1 MVTGSVMAGAVFG
14 NLADTMKENRE
25 YLKAKQ
31 GMLQDYMLKAG
42 FEERANLKKARA
54 ERANLLAEADKLGLD
69 EEASAILYSTGQLQS
84 TVGYLKK
91 IQESEDPDKKINKA
105 GLKRFSEALVGSL
118 PPEKVGAAMKYAFDL
133 GAAEDPSSDKLV
145 EAIHATSLSD
155 YDEAISSFMNT
166 PQTARAVAPN
176 ISVFDINKRGLVDLD
191 LTDIAATRK
200 NMERQLA
207 AQLGGTYNAKA
218 DKTTFINPRAAD
230 RIIDKAESEYIKQVT
245 DPLTSRS
252 PSIVVDEIVNK
263 VVSLVETK
271 GLQLNDIAAV
281 DFFNTMPT
289 PIIKDSEDTT
299 AEQDLTKTGSS
310 IQDIINQG
318 YITTGNE

>member
-1 MVTGSVMAGAVFG
+1 MAGAFFG

-54 ERANLLAEADKLGLD
+54 ERAKLLAEADNLGLD
-69 EEASAILYSTGQLQS
+69 KEASAVLYSTGQLSS

-91 IQESEDPDKKINKA
+91 IEQSEDPDKKINKA
-105 GLKRFSEALVGSL
+105 GLKRFSETIVGSL

-166 PQTARAVAPN
+166 SPTTRVAPN
-176 ISVFDINKRGLVDLD
+176 ISPFDINKRGLIDYDPADIKAARELIDANLKTQLETTTNPNTGQLQYTNPDASGEILNNAVNFYVNEMSDPIKSRSGAKVIKDIFERVDALTEDPSID
-191 LTDIAATRK
+191 LRDIAD
-200 NMERQLA
+200 NF
-207 AQLGGTYNAKA
+207 
-218 DKTTFINPRAAD
+218 KTF
-230 RIIDKAESEYIKQVT
+230 EV
-245 DPLTSRS
+245 PL
-252 PSIVVDEIVNK
+252 PFQGPIP
-263 VVSLVETK
+263 
-271 GLQLNDIAAV
+271 LNS
-281 DFFNTMPT
+281 N
-289 PIIKDSEDTT
+289 T
-299 AEQDLTKTGSS
+299 AEQD
-310 IQDIINQG
+310 IIDQEYNL
-318 YITTGNE
+318 

>member
-1 MVTGSVMAGAVFG
+1 MAGAFFG
-14 NLADTMKENRE
+14 NLADTIKENSE

-31 GMLQDYMLKAG
+31 GMLQEYMLKSG
-42 FEERANLKKARA
+42 FQERADLKKASA
-54 ERANLLAEADKLGLD
+54 ERANLLAEADNLGLD
-69 EEASAILYSTGQLQS
+69 KEASAILYSTGQLSS

-91 IQESEDPDKKINKA
+91 IEQSEDPDKKINKA
-105 GLKRFSEALVGSL
+105 GLKRFSEAIVGSL
-118 PPEKVGAAMKYAFDL
+118 PEEKVGAAMKYAFDL

-145 EAIHATSLSD
+145 EAIHATSLGE

-166 PQTARAVAPN
+166 SPTTRVAPN
-176 ISVFDINKRGLVDLD
+176 ISPFDINKRGLVDYD
-191 LTDIAATRK
+191 PADIAATRK

-218 DKTTFINPRAAD
+218 DKTTFTNPRAAD
-230 RIIDKAESEYIKQVT
+230 RIIDRAESEYIKQVT

-252 PSIVVDEIVNK
+252 PNIVVDEIVNK

-271 GLQLNDIAAV
+271 GLQLKDIAAV

-289 PIIKDSEDTT
+289 PIVTDSGNTT

-310 IQDIINQG
+310 IQDVINQG